1 MTTNGTKQS
10 RPLYE
15 IAAEIRKEWAKVN
28 YAAKPYLEELRY
40 WGPASVFT
48 DKYGMDNAESI
59 VAHLLVNASSFRG
72 DTAKRIKAE
81 LKQMVK

>member
-28 YAAKPYLEELRY
+28 YAAKPYLEAMSELNLI
-40 WGPASVFT
+40 T

-59 VAHLLVNASSFRG
+59 VAHFLVNASSFRG